1 LIQPDKWNG
10 DQYDA
15 EAQRL
20 YEAGDYDEALELLKR
35 AVEHYPDSVELL
47 VSMGYTYLACE
58 EFAWAH
64 AAFDR
69 ALWHDPDHEEA
80 LAGIGEAKLR
90 LGDRAGAFRAYDVL
104 IELGFDTDVE
114 LMLCVGRSL
123 LREGLIDRAV
133 RFFRLARTAD
143 PRSADVALD
152 LGFAF
157 YRQGDTDVALRWG
170 REAIGLDPMMA
181 DARALCGNVLYERGE
196 FTASLQQFERIPATE
211 VGDPAVAWRI
221 IELKRQVHD
230 LPPDAPEVRPYMLV
244 LEELA
249 TDPTPEE
256 RLIAEV
262 EAEARGVRGAWVR
275 NQLDLFGRPPAML
288 TGEWHRVR
296 SSDGSVFEGDW
307 DTIVETMRDRA
318 GVPNQ
323 SVRDFMRAES
333 FRLRDLTG
341 GTVSCDSP
349 RAFIEDSARVGA
361 LEIER

>member
-1 LIQPDKWNG
+1 LIQPDYWNG

-20 YEAGDYDEALELLKR
+20 YEAGDYDQALDILSRALKR
-35 AVEHYPDSVELL
+35 YPDSVELL
-47 VSMGYTYLACE
+47 VSMGYTHLACE

-64 AAFDR
+64 GAFDR

-90 LGDRAGAFRAYDVL
+90 LGDRAGAFRAYDLL
-104 IELGFDTDVE
+104 IELGFDSDVE

-133 RFFRLARTAD
+133 RFFELARTAD
-143 PRSADVALD
+143 PHSADVSLD
-152 LGFAF
+152 LGFAC
-157 YRQGDTDVALRWG
+157 YRMGDTDAALRWS
-170 REAIGLDPMMA
+170 REAIGIDPTMA
-181 DARALCGNVLYERGE
+181 DARALCGNLLYERGE
-196 FTASLQQFERIPATE
+196 FRASLEQFERISATE
-211 VGDPAVAWRI
+211 VADPAVAWRI
-221 IELKRQVHD
+221 IELKRQVDD

-262 EAEARGVRGAWVR
+262 EAEARGVRGPWVR
-275 NQLDLFGRPPAML
+275 SQLDLFGRPPAML
-288 TGEWHRVR
+288 SGEWHRVR
-296 SSDGSVFEGDW
+296 SADGSVFEGDW
-307 DTIVETMRDRA
+307 DTIVRTMRDRA
-318 GVPNQ
+318 GDPNQ
-323 SVRDFMRAES
+323 SVGDFMRAES
-333 FRLRDLTG
+333 YRLLDLTG
-341 GTVSCDSP
+341 GSVSCDNP